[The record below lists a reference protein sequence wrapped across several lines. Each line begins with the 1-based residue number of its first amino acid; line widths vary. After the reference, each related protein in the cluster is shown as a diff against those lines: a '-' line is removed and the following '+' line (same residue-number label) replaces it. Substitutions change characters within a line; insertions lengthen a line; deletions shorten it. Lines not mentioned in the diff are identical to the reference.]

1 MRRARKSAEPRVT
14 QLDLSAR
21 VAAYG
26 VDLNQASISK
36 IENGTRIVTDIE
48 LKAIASALAVS
59 VEWLIDED
67 DTFAGSKG
75 PSTKSVRR

>member
-1 MRRARKSAEPRVT
+1 MREVRRRSLPRVS

-26 VDLNQASISK
+26 VTLTQASISK
-36 IENGTRIVTDIE
+36 IEQGTRIVTDIE

-59 VEWLIDED
+59 VAWLIDED
-67 DTFAGSKG
+67 ETFAGRPQRS
-75 PSTKSVRR
+75 

>member
-1 MRRARKSAEPRVT
+1 MRLARRNSEPRVT

-48 LKAIASALAVS
+48 LRAIASALAVS
-59 VEWLIDED
+59 VGWLVDEEE
-67 DTFAGSKG
+67 TFAGVQGPTSK
-75 PSTKSVRR
+75 KRK